1 MITDL
6 DVLREKVLRYRAK
19 YNLNQEEFA
28 QLCGLTRVTICTLE
42 SGRYR
47 GGKQSE
53 LSKLSKAKISLV
65 LEADK

>member
-6 DVLREKVLRYRAK
+6 DVLREEVLRYRAK
-19 YNLNQEEFA
+19 HDLNQEEFA

-53 LSKLSKAKISLV
+53 LSKLSKAKINNV
-65 LEADK
+65 LEMDE